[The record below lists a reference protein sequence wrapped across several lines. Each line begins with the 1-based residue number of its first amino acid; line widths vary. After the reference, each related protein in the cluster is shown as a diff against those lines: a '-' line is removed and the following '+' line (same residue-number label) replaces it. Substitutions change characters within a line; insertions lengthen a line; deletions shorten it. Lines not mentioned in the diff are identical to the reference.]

1 MTTSSLRISRSRGVL
16 SGVLLVLLGIWGG
29 LIAFVGPYFSYA
41 YTPDKAWTY
50 NTGRLW
56 LEILPGAAAVLG
68 GLILVITKH
77 RAVAM
82 FGAWLA
88 AAGGAW
94 FAVGTTLSPL
104 WNNNVPLGGTPVGNT
119 TLIRTMEQIGFF
131 TGLGVV
137 IVFVAAVA
145 LGRISAV
152 GAEQV
157 PEPEPEPAVPAIPE
171 TETESATT
179 VPEEA
184 VATATLPTRTPS
196 DRSETA

>member
-1 MTTSSLRISRSRGVL
+1 MTTSSLRISRSRGAL

-137 IVFVAAVA
+137 IVFVAAMA